1 MAAIIRIDSQSTPL
15 YNPKAATKASK
26 YLSQFQIEK
35 YTFMFNSIFDLETN
49 GLLEHNDIEA
59 LVNRLADYT
68 GWAKDSPHYIRLADV
83 HRIFYECLKDQVSAE
98 KAASEE
104 DDELV
109 QISWAEA
116 MKVDK
121 KATKAAAAITLQ
133 QWLNMWGRL
142 CHGAAGLSGFPIWV
156 QLLPEVFF
164 EVIDRD
170 HDGVCSFQEVKN
182 FYESFVGVPKDKL
195 EKVAQEGYRAM
206 TANGDYVLTKENYN
220 FCFANFL
227 LGRTIYGPGK
237 YIFGV
242 FDNREM
248 EEQFS
253 IKYNDE

>member
-1 MAAIIRIDSQSTPL
+1 MAAIIRIESQASVV
-15 YNPKAATKASK
+15 YNPTAALKASK
-26 YLSQFQIEK
+26 YLSPFQIEK
-35 YTFMFNSIFDLETN
+35 YTYMFNNIFDLERN
-49 GLLEHNDIEA
+49 SLLEHNDIIA
-59 LVNRLADYT
+59 LVERLAEYT
-68 GWAKDSPHYIRLADV
+68 GWPKDSPHYIRLADV
-83 HRIFYECLKDQVSAE
+83 FRIFYECLKDQVQAE

-109 QISWAEA
+109 HISWTEA
-116 MKVDK
+116 IAYDK
-121 KATKAAAAITLQ
+121 SSGKNTAITLQ

-182 FYESFVGVPKDKL
+182 FYESFVGVPVDKL
-195 EKVAQEGYRAM
+195 DKVAREGYRAM
-206 TANGDYVLTKENYN
+206 TANGDYVLTRENYY